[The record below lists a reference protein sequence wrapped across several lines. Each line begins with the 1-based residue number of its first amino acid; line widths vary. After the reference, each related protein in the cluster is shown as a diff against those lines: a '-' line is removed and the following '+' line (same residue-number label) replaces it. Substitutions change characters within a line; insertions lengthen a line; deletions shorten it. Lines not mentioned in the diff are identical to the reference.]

1 MQKQLQAFLDSHF
14 DSSETRKLEAAG
26 PNSVYSLAHVIRG
39 CLTVSPIQRYSA
51 MECIQGLYTIKQ
63 AHGL

>member
-14 DSSETRKLEAAG
+14 GSSETQKLEAAG
-26 PNSVYSLAHVIRG
+26 PNSVFSLAQVIRG
-39 CLTVSPIQRYSA
+39 CLTVSTFQRYSA
-51 MECIQGLYTIKQ
+51 MECIQALYTIKQ